1 MEAMKKTDE
10 LLYNYTIKGDTLH
23 LDEYFTSPS
32 GRKWAVDNVIIN
44 LRIPSGTIMK
54 FVNNPKIMLRSSFRD
69 ESEEYLESWWES
81 GNGIWVMTRDGLEP
95 AEEYS
100 VKHK

>member
-1 MEAMKKTDE
+1 
-10 LLYNYTIKGDTLH
+10 
-23 LDEYFTSPS
+23 
-32 GRKWAVDNVIIN
+32 
-44 LRIPSGTIMK
+44 MK